1 MGYLAGRGIADITGE
16 IAECGLLGYGL
27 PEQQAAGLHTRLRAR
42 AFALADG
49 DRRMLLV
56 ICDLPLV
63 FSSVTQAVVRRLPAV
78 YTEANVVIA
87 ATHTHC
93 GPGGYSHH
101 AVYNGNTGG
110 FRPQTFRAIVDG
122 VVEAARRAIADLKP
136 ATLRLNRGELHKA
149 SVNRSRRAF
158 DRNPSA
164 DKAAF
169 PDAVDPATTLLTI
182 ERDGVPVG
190 LVSWFAVHN
199 TSMTNRNRL
208 VSADNKGYAAY
219 HWEREVSGIDYL
231 AETDEKPDDIAATA
245 AHTLAEATRPP
256 LITAFA
262 QTNAGD
268 MSPNLNL
275 RPGSGPTEDE
285 FENTRIIGARQYEAA
300 ATLLQDDDTAETL
313 EGGLDHRLIHVDM
326 ANIRVSP
333 RFTGD
338 GLPHRTSH
346 AVPGATAF
354 AGALPDG
361 PTGWRFADPEQNPL
375 LDAVSRHAIYRLS
388 QRLRDAQAPKTLAAP
403 ISLLNRIVP
412 FGQETLP
419 IQLLRI
425 GPLYLLCLPFEVTI
439 VAGLR
444 LRRTVA
450 ESVGT
455 DPDHVLVMGY
465 ANAYGHYVTTPE
477 EYDAQMYEGAST
489 LFGRW
494 ELPALQQSAAL
505 LGTAMREGRQIAPGR
520 PAPDLSRRRR
530 HKPRPPYPD
539 APLPDEDIGRELS
552 FAWDGEMVTVE
563 FVGVHPA
570 HDPKRGGT
578 YYEVQRRAGLYW
590 HRIADDGDWSTRMY
604 WTRLPSPA
612 HTTISKVRIEWRV
625 PPETPRGRYRIVYRG
640 DTGQVAFEGR
650 SQEFDVGPGEE
661 L

>member
-42 AFALADG
+42 AFALAEG
-49 DRRMLLV
+49 ERRMLLV
-56 ICDLPLV
+56 VCDLPLV
-63 FSSVTQAVVRRLPAV
+63 FSSVTQAVLRRLPAV
-78 YTEANVVIA
+78 YTEANVVIT

-101 AVYNGNTGG
+101 AVYNSTTGG

-122 VVEAARRAIADLKP
+122 IVEASRRAIADLQP
-136 ATLRLNRGELHKA
+136 ATLRLNRGELHGA

-158 DRNPSA
+158 DRNPSS

-169 PDAVDPATTLLTI
+169 PDAVDPATALLTI

-190 LVSWFAVHN
+190 LVNWFAVHN
-199 TSMTNRNRL
+199 TSMTNKNLL

-231 AETDEKPDDIAATA
+231 AEE
-245 AHTLAEATRPP
+245 AENTEPT

-285 FENTRIIGARQYEAA
+285 FENTRIIGTRQYEAA
-300 ATLLQDDDTAETL
+300 ADLLAAKENTEILD
-313 EGGLDHRLIHVDM
+313 GGLDHRLIHVDM
-326 ANIRVSP
+326 ADVRVSP

-338 GLPHRTSH
+338 GLAHRTSH

-361 PTGWRFADPEQNPL
+361 PTGWRFVHGDDNPV
-375 LDAVSRHAIYRLS
+375 LDTVSRHGIYRLAR
-388 QRLRDAQAPKTLAAP
+388 RLRDSQAPKTLAAP

-412 FGQETLP
+412 FGQEILP

-425 GPLYLLCLPFEVTI
+425 GSLYLLCLPFEVTI

-450 ESVGT
+450 AAADT

-494 ELPALQQSAAL
+494 QLPALQQQAAL
-505 LGTAMREGRQIAPGR
+505 LATAMREGRQIDPGR
-520 PAPDLSRRRR
+520 AAPDLSRRRR
-530 HKPRPPYPD
+530 RQPSPPAPD
-539 APLPDEDIGRELS
+539 APLPNADIGEEIS
-552 FAWDGEMVTVE
+552 FSWDGTALAVE
-563 FVGVHPA
+563 FAGVHPA
-570 HDPKRGGT
+570 HDPRRGGT
-578 YYEVQRRAGLYW
+578 YFEIQRREGLYW
-590 HRIADDGDWSTRMY
+590 HRIADDGDWSTRLR
-604 WTRLPSPA
+604 WTRMQSSR
-612 HTTISKVRIEWRV
+612 TTTVSKVRIEWRV
-625 PPETPRGRYRIVYRG
+625 PPETPRGRYRLVYRG
-640 DTGQVAFEGR
+640 DTGQVKFEAR
-650 SQEFDVGPGEE
+650 SREFDVGAGEE

>member
-49 DRRMLLV
+49 ERRMLLV
-56 ICDLPLV
+56 VCDLPLV
-63 FSSVTQAVVRRLPAV
+63 FSSVTQAVLRRLPAV
-78 YTEANVVIA
+78 YTEANVLIT

-101 AVYNGNTGG
+101 AVYNSTTGG

-122 VVEAARRAIADLKP
+122 IVEAARRAIADLQP
-136 ATLRLNRGELHKA
+136 AQLRLNHGELHDA

-158 DRNPSA
+158 ERNPSA
-164 DKAAF
+164 DKAFF
-169 PDAVDPATTLLTI
+169 PDAVDPATTLLTL

-219 HWEREVSGIDYL
+219 HWERAVSGIDYL
-231 AETDEKPDDIAATA
+231 ADDARP
-245 AHTLAEATRPP
+245 ATRPTDHPAHSAP

-285 FENTRIIGARQYEAA
+285 FENTRVIGTRQYEAA
-300 ATLLQDDDTAETL
+300 AKLLADKENSELL

-326 ANIRVSP
+326 ARVRVGP

-338 GLPHRTSH
+338 GAWHRTSH

-361 PTGWRFADPEQNPL
+361 PTGWRFAHPEHNPL
-375 LDAVSRHAIYRLS
+375 LDAVSRHGVYRVS
-388 QRLRDAQAPKTLAAP
+388 PRLRDAQAPKTLAAP
-403 ISLLNRIVP
+403 ISLLNRVVP
-412 FGQETLP
+412 FGQEVLP

-425 GPLYLLCLPFEVTI
+425 GSLHLLCLPFEVTI

-450 ESVGT
+450 EAVGAAL
-455 DPDHVLVMGY
+455 DHVLVVGY

-494 ELPALQQSAAL
+494 QLPALQHHAWL
-505 LGTAMREGRQIAPGR
+505 LATAMRDGRRVVPGR
-520 PAPDLSRRRR
+520 PAPDLSRRHRR
-530 HKPRPPYPD
+530 QPNPPAPD
-539 APLPDEDIGRELS
+539 RPLPNADIGEAMS
-552 FAWDGEMVTVE
+552 FAWDGRTVVAE
-563 FVGVHPA
+563 FAGVHPA
-570 HDPKRGGT
+570 HDPRRGGT
-578 YYEVQRRAGLYW
+578 YFEVQRREGLYW
-590 HRIADDGDWSTRMY
+590 HRVADDGDWSTRMY
-604 WTRLPSPA
+604 WTRRPSPR
-612 HTTISKVRIEWRV
+612 HSTLSTVRIEWQV

-640 DTGQVAFEGR
+640 DTGRVAFEAR
-650 SQEFDVGPGEE
+650 SQEFDIGAVEE

>member
-27 PEQQAAGLHTRLRAR
+27 PAQQAAGLHTRLRAR

-56 ICDLPLV
+56 VCDLPLV
-63 FSSVTQAVVRRLPAV
+63 FSSVTQAVLRRLPAL
-78 YTEANVVIA
+78 YTEANVVIT

-101 AVYNGNTGG
+101 AVYNTNTGG

-122 VVEAARRAIADLKP
+122 IVEAARRAIADLQP
-136 ATLRLNRGELHKA
+136 AALRLNRGELHDA

-158 DRNPSA
+158 DRNPSS
-164 DKAAF
+164 DKAVF

-190 LVSWFAVHN
+190 LINWFAVHN

-231 AETDEKPDDIAATA
+231 SEETGDSAYDTDGENSEPA
-245 AHTLAEATRPP
+245 

-285 FENTRIIGARQYEAA
+285 FENTRIIGTRQYEAA
-300 ATLLQDDDTAETL
+300 ANLLAAKENARAEIL

-326 ANIRVSP
+326 ADVRVGP

-361 PTGWRFADPEQNPL
+361 PTAWRFVHPDINPL
-375 LDAVSRHAIYRLS
+375 LDTVSRHGIYRLAS
-388 QRLRDAQAPKTLAAP
+388 RLRDSQSPKTLAAP

-412 FGQETLP
+412 FGQEILP
-419 IQLLRI
+419 VQLLRI
-425 GPLYLLCLPFEVTI
+425 GSLYLLCLPFEVTI

-450 ESVGT
+450 AAAGT

-465 ANAYGHYVTTPE
+465 ANAYGHYVATPE

-494 ELPALQQSAAL
+494 QLPALQQHASGLA
-505 LGTAMREGRQIAPGR
+505 TAMREGRQIAPGR
-520 PAPDLSRRRR
+520 PAPDLTRRRR
-530 HKPRPPYPD
+530 RRPNPPAPD
-539 APLPDEDIGRELS
+539 APLPNADIGEETS
-552 FAWDGEMVTVE
+552 FAWDGQTLVVE

-570 HDPKRGGT
+570 HDPRRGGT
-578 YYEVQRRAGLYW
+578 YFEVQRRGGLYW
-590 HRIADDGDWSTRMY
+590 HRIADDGDWSTRLY
-604 WTRLPSPA
+604 WTRVPSP
-612 HTTISKVRIEWRV
+612 HTATVSKVRIEWRV
-625 PPETPRGRYRIVYRG
+625 PPGTPRGRYRLVYRG
-640 DTGQVAFEGR
+640 DTGQVKFEAR
-650 SQEFDVGPGEE
+650 SQEFDIGTGED

>member
-49 DRRMLLV
+49 DRRLLLV
-56 ICDLPLV
+56 VCDLPLV
-63 FSSVTQAVVRRLPAV
+63 FSSVTQAVLRRLPST
-78 YTEANVVIA
+78 YTAANVVIT

-101 AVYNGNTGG
+101 AVYNSNTGG

-122 VVEAARRAIADLKP
+122 IVEAARRAIADLRP
-136 ATLRLNRGELHKA
+136 AALRLNRGELHGA
-149 SVNRSRRAF
+149 SVNRARRAF
-158 DRNPSA
+158 ERNPGA

-169 PDAVDPATTLLTI
+169 PDAVDPATTLLAI
-182 ERDGVPVG
+182 ERDGAPVG
-190 LVSWFAVHN
+190 LISWFAVHN
-199 TSMTNRNRL
+199 TSMTNRSRL

-231 AETDEKPDDIAATA
+231 DGDAE
-245 AHTLAEATRPP
+245 PP
-256 LITAFA
+256 LVTAFA

-268 MSPNLNL
+268 LSPNLNL

-285 FENTRIIGARQYEAA
+285 FENTRIIGTRQYEAA
-300 ATLLQDDDTAETL
+300 AKLLAANEDAEIL
-313 EGGLDHRLIHVDM
+313 EGGLDHRIVHVDM
-326 ANIRVSP
+326 AAVRVGP

-338 GLPHRTSH
+338 GLSHRTSH

-361 PTGWRFADPEQNPL
+361 PTGWRFVGAEQNPV
-375 LDAVSRHAIYRLS
+375 LDALSRHGIYRLS
-388 QRLRDAQAPKTLAAP
+388 HRLQDSQAPKTLAAP
-403 ISLLNRIVP
+403 ISLLNRFVP
-412 FGQETLP
+412 FGQEVLP
-419 IQLLRI
+419 LQLLRI
-425 GPLYLLCLPFEVTI
+425 GSLYLLCLPFEVTI

-455 DPDHVLVMGY
+455 DPDHVLIQGY

-494 ELPALQQSAAL
+494 QLPALQQHAAL
-505 LGTAMREGRQIAPGR
+505 LATAMRDGRPVIPGR
-520 PAPDLSRRRR
+520 PAPDL
-530 HKPRPPYPD
+530 
-539 APLPDEDIGRELS
+539 A
-552 FAWDGEMVTVE
+552 
-563 FVGVHPA
+563 
-570 HDPKRGGT
+570 
-578 YYEVQRRAGLYW
+578 
-590 HRIADDGDWSTRMY
+590 
-604 WTRLPSPA
+604 
-612 HTTISKVRIEWRV
+612 
-625 PPETPRGRYRIVYRG
+625 
-640 DTGQVAFEGR
+640 
-650 SQEFDVGPGEE
+650 
-661 L
+661 

>member
-49 DRRMLLV
+49 ERRMLLV

-63 FSSVTQAVVRRLPAV
+63 FSSVTQAVLRRLPAV
-78 YTEANVVIA
+78 YTEANVVIS

-101 AVYNGNTGG
+101 AVYNGTTGG

-122 VVEAARRAIADLKP
+122 IVEAARRAIADLRP
-136 ATLRLNRGELHKA
+136 ATLRLNRGELHDA

-158 DRNPSA
+158 ERNPSA

-182 ERDGVPVG
+182 ERDGLPVA
-190 LVSWFAVHN
+190 LIDWFAVHN

-219 HWEREVSGIDYL
+219 HWEREVSGFDYL
-231 AETDEKPDDIAATA
+231 AED
-245 AHTLAEATRPP
+245 AEPA
-256 LITAFA
+256 LVTAFA

-285 FENTRIIGARQYEAA
+285 FENTRIIGTRQYEAA
-300 ATLLQDDDTAETL
+300 AKLLAGRENAEVL
-313 EGGLDHRLIHVDM
+313 DGGLDHRLVHVDM
-326 ANIRVSP
+326 ADVRVSP
-333 RFTGD
+333 RFSGD

-361 PTGWRFADPEQNPL
+361 PTGWRFVHPEINPF
-375 LDAVSRHAIYRLS
+375 LDTVSRDGIYRLAR
-388 QRLRDAQAPKTLAAP
+388 RLRETQAPKTLAAP

-412 FGQETLP
+412 FGQEILP

-425 GPLYLLCLPFEVTI
+425 GSLYLLCLPFEVTI

-450 ESVGT
+450 EASGT
-455 DPDHVLVMGY
+455 DPDHVIVMGY

-494 ELPALQQSAAL
+494 QLPALQQNAARL
-505 LGTAMREGRQIAPGR
+505 ATAMREGRQIAPGR
-520 PAPDLSRRRR
+520 AAPDLSARHRRQPTPPRADG
-530 HKPRPPYPD
+530 RPPTV
-539 APLPDEDIGRELS
+539 DIGEELS
-552 FAWDGEMVTVE
+552 FAWDEKTLAVE
-563 FVGVHPA
+563 FAAVHPF
-570 HDPKRGGT
+570 HDPRRGGT
-578 YYEVQRRAGLYW
+578 YYEIQRREGLYW
-590 HRIADDGDWSTRMY
+590 HRIADDGDWSTRMR
-604 WTRLPSPA
+604 WTRLPSP
-612 HTTISKVRIEWRV
+612 HDTTLSKVRIEWRV
-625 PPETPRGRYRIVYRG
+625 PPETPRGRYRLVYRG
-640 DTGQVAFEGR
+640 DTGQVAFEAR
-650 SQEFDVGPGEE
+650 SREFDLGAGEE

>member
-49 DRRMLLV
+49 ERRMLLV
-56 ICDLPLV
+56 VCDLPLV

-78 YTEANVVIA
+78 YTEANVVIT

-93 GPGGYSHH
+93 GPGGYSYH
-101 AVYNGNTGG
+101 AVYNSNTGG
-110 FRPQTFRAIVDG
+110 FRPRTFRAIVDG
-122 VVEAARRAIADLKP
+122 IVEAARRAIADLQP

-149 SVNRSRRAF
+149 SANRSRRAF

-164 DKAAF
+164 DKAVF

-190 LVSWFAVHN
+190 LLSWFAVHN

-231 AETDEKPDDIAATA
+231 AEADENPASNP
-245 AHTLAEATRPP
+245 AEAGNPT

-268 MSPNLNL
+268 MSPNLFL

-285 FENTRIIGARQYEAA
+285 FENTRIIGTRQYEAA
-300 ATLLQDDDTAETL
+300 ATLLHEKDGAEIL

-326 ANIRVSP
+326 ANVRVSP

-361 PTGWRFADPEQNPL
+361 PTGWRFAHPEQNPL
-375 LDAVSRHAIYRLS
+375 LDAVSRHGIYRLS
-388 QRLRDAQAPKTLAAP
+388 RRLRDAQAPKTLAAP

-412 FGQETLP
+412 FGQEILP

-494 ELPALQQSAAL
+494 ELPALQQNAAL

-530 HKPRPPYPD
+530 RKPRSPYPD
-539 APLPDEDIGRELS
+539 APLPDDDIGRELS

-590 HRIADDGDWSTRMY
+590 HRIADDGDWSTRMH
-604 WTRLPSPA
+604 WTRLPSPS

-640 DTGQVAFEGR
+640 DTGRVAFEGR

>member
-27 PEQQAAGLHTRLRAR
+27 PEQRAAGLHTRLRAR

-56 ICDLPLV
+56 VCDLPLV
-63 FSSVTQAVVRRLPAV
+63 FSSVTQAVLRRLPAL
-78 YTEANVVIA
+78 YSEANVVIT

-101 AVYNGNTGG
+101 AVYNTNTGG

-122 VVEAARRAIADLKP
+122 IVEASRRAIADLQP
-136 ATLRLNRGELHKA
+136 ATLRLNRGELHDA

-158 DRNPSA
+158 DRNPSS
-164 DKAAF
+164 DKDAF
-169 PDAVDPATTLLTI
+169 PDAVDPATTLLAI

-190 LVSWFAVHN
+190 LVNWFAVHN

-219 HWEREVSGIDYL
+219 HWERVVSGVDYL
-231 AETDEKPDDIAATA
+231 SEETGDGTYDTDDESSEPA
-245 AHTLAEATRPP
+245 

-262 QTNAGD
+262 QTNTGD

-285 FENTRIIGARQYEAA
+285 FENTRIIGLRQYEAA
-300 ATLLQDDDTAETL
+300 ANLLAAKENADAEVL

-326 ANIRVSP
+326 ADIRVAP

-361 PTGWRFADPEQNPL
+361 PTGWRFVHPDINPL
-375 LDAVSRHAIYRLS
+375 LDAVSRHGIYRLS
-388 QRLRDAQAPKTLAAP
+388 SRLRDAQSPKTLAAP

-412 FGQETLP
+412 FGQEILP

-425 GPLYLLCLPFEVTI
+425 GSLYLLCLPFEVTI

-450 ESVGT
+450 EAVGT
-455 DPDHVLVMGY
+455 DLDHVLVMGY

-494 ELPALQQSAAL
+494 QLPALQQLAARL
-505 LGTAMREGRQIAPGR
+505 ATAMREGRQTAPGR
-520 PAPDLSRRRR
+520 PAPDLSHRHRRQ
-530 HKPRPPYPD
+530 PNPPAPD
-539 APLPDEDIGRELS
+539 AALPNADIGEETS
-552 FAWDGEMVTVE
+552 FAWDGQTLTAE

-570 HDPKRGGT
+570 HDPRRGGT
-578 YYEVQRRAGLYW
+578 YFEVQRRGGLYW
-590 HRIADDGDWSTRMY
+590 HRIADDGDWSTRLY
-604 WTRLPSPA
+604 WTRVPSP
-612 HTTISKVRIEWRV
+612 HTATVSKVRIEWRV
-625 PPETPRGRYRIVYRG
+625 PPGTPRGRYRLVYRG
-640 DTGQVAFEGR
+640 DTGQVKFEAR
-650 SQEFDVGPGEE
+650 SQEFDIGSGEE

>member
-1 MGYLAGRGIADITGE
+1 VIGMGYLAGRGIADITGE

-27 PEQQAAGLHTRLRAR
+27 PAQQAAGLHTRLRAR

-56 ICDLPLV
+56 VCDLPLV
-63 FSSVTQAVVRRLPAV
+63 FSSVTQAVLRRLPAV
-78 YTEANVVIA
+78 YTEANVVIT

-101 AVYNGNTGG
+101 AVYNSTTGG
-110 FRPQTFRAIVDG
+110 FRPQTFQAIVDG
-122 VVEAARRAIADLKP
+122 IVEAARRAIADLQP
-136 ATLRLNRGELHKA
+136 AKLRLNHGELRDA

-158 DRNPSA
+158 ERNPSA
-164 DKAAF
+164 DKAFF
-169 PDAVDPATTLLTI
+169 PDAVDPATTLLTL

-190 LVSWFAVHN
+190 LISWFAVHG

-219 HWEREVSGIDYL
+219 HWERAISGVDYL
-231 AETDEKPDDIAATA
+231 AEDA
-245 AHTLAEATRPP
+245 RPA
-256 LITAFA
+256 LVTAFA

-268 MSPNLNL
+268 MSPNLGL
-275 RPGSGPTEDE
+275 RPGGEPAGDE
-285 FENTRIIGARQYEAA
+285 FENTRVIGTRQYEAA
-300 ATLLQDDDTAETL
+300 AKLLADKENSELL

-326 ANIRVSP
+326 ARVGVGP

-338 GLPHRTSH
+338 GGWHRTSH

-361 PTGWRFADPEQNPL
+361 PTGWWFADPERNPL
-375 LDAVSRHAIYRLS
+375 LDAVSRLGIYRIAR
-388 QRLRDAQAPKTLAAP
+388 RLRDAQAPKTLAAP
-403 ISLLNRIVP
+403 ISLLNRFVP
-412 FGQETLP
+412 FGQEVLP

-425 GPLYLLCLPFEVTI
+425 GSLYLLCLPFEVTI

-455 DPDHVLVMGY
+455 DLDHVLVAGY

-494 ELPALQQSAAL
+494 QLAAL
-505 LGTAMREGRQIAPGR
+505 IRYASLLAKAMHDGRPVAPGR

-530 HKPRPPYPD
+530 RRAAPPAPD
-539 APLPDEDIGRELS
+539 RPLPNADIGEAMS
-552 FAWDGEMVTVE
+552 FSWDGQTVVAE
-563 FVGVHPA
+563 FAGVHPA
-570 HDPKRGGT
+570 HDPRRGGT
-578 YYEVQRRAGLYW
+578 YFEVQRREGLYW
-590 HRIADDGDWSTRMY
+590 HRVADDGDWSTRMY
-604 WTRLPSPA
+604 WTRRPSPR
-612 HTTISKVRIEWRV
+612 HSTLSTVRIQWQV
-625 PPETPRGRYRIVYRG
+625 PPETPRGRYRLVYRG
-640 DTGQVAFEGR
+640 DTGRVAFEAR
-650 SQEFDVGPGEE
+650 SQEFDIGVVEE